1 MTETKLPPDAGTICA
16 LLGIEAGPLADIFRH
31 EVARLM
37 RRAAD
42 RVEAGVDTSHDP
54 IVADVR
60 LLLDLIEALEDEWSI
75 THPDDD
81 DDEYV
86 ERELRQVEARRGDA
100 DIEGTEATLQ
110 SSSTTPPQ
118 SREDSLPGRR
128 RDQ

>member
-16 LLGIEAGPLADIFRH
+16 LMGIEAGALADIFRR
-31 EVARLM
+31 EVARLL

-42 RVEAGVDTSHDP
+42 RVEDGVDTSHYP
-54 IVADVR
+54 YADVQS
-60 LLLDLIEALEDEWSI
+60 LLDLIEALEDEW
-75 THPDDD
+75 
-81 DDEYV
+81 EV
-86 ERELRQVEARRGDA
+86 EQELRRQGEEARRGDA

-110 SSSTTPPQ
+110 SSSATPPQ

>member
-16 LLGIEAGPLADIFRH
+16 LMGIEAGALADIFRR
-31 EVARLM
+31 EVARLL

-42 RVEAGVDTSHDP
+42 RVEDGVDTSHYP
-54 IVADVR
+54 YADVQS
-60 LLLDLIEALEDEWSI
+60 LLDLIEALEDEWSI
-75 THPDDD
+75 THP

-100 DIEGTEATLQ
+100 DVEGTEATLQ
-110 SSSTTPPQ
+110 SSSATPPQ